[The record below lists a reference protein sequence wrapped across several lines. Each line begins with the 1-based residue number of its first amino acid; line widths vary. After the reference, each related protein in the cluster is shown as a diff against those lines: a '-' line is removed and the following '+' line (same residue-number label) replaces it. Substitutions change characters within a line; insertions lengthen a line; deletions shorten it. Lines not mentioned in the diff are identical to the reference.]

1 MIQKKRLAQSKDEGK
16 AKKATGWMGWWIV
29 KEKERKG
36 KERRGEER
44 MADGWRRSLSSCLV
58 LRTPYHYLRYS
69 VLMSTPSPYSVLRIV
84 LLLNEG

>member
-36 KERRGEER
+36 EERRGEER
-44 MADGWRRSLSSCLV
+44 MVGGGLCL
-58 LRTPYHYLRYS
+58 LAW
-69 VLMSTPSPYSVLRIV
+69 YSVLRIIT
-84 LLLNEG
+84 